1 MARRKGGQRLIEM
14 ARKGREKREER
25 ETTPKPMVAG
35 DPKFRLGP
43 VGPQPPYE
51 AFTWNVAPE
60 KPGLFKK
67 LLSKLLEGRDYSQPV
82 EPNQEKYE
90 KELGEAVKLLEKIE
104 ETLSKQS
111 REPETLP
118 SEKPGHKEEVA
129 KLVKDRLADEVEAE
143 AKRKKIRELIH
154 LDNLPKIKALLAEPR
169 KKEKKK
175 RLSETVEA
183 VASEPAVPEGN
194 AFVELEAETM
204 KRFPYPKDDPQMI
217 EIYERIARAFE
228 KEIGAPADFIRNE
241 AIHTLIHSRVDPA
254 FNKFYDDIVL
264 INPEDAEVE
273 EFTGK
278 LQGEE

>member
-1 MARRKGGQRLIEM
+1 
-14 ARKGREKREER
+14 
-25 ETTPKPMVAG
+25 MVAG

-51 AFTWNVAPE
+51 AFTWNVASE
-60 KPGLFKK
+60 KPGFFKK
-67 LLSKLLEGRDYSQPV
+67 LLSKLTEGRDYSQPV
-82 EPNQEKYE
+82 EPKQEKYE
-90 KELGEAVKLLEKIE
+90 KELGEAVNLLEKIE
-104 ETLSKQS
+104 KTLSKQS

-129 KLVKDRLADEVEAE
+129 KRVKDRLVEEE

-183 VASEPAVPEGN
+183 VASEPAVSEGN
-194 AFVELEAETM
+194 AFVELEAETV

-228 KEIGAPADFIRNE
+228 KEIGAPADYIRNE

-254 FNKFYDDIVL
+254 FNRFYDDIVL